1 MNRSKDLATTLHLS
15 AGAQYIK
22 HKTATSIVPIKHRST
37 HVLRCNNTVK
47 NSPVTRILCFS
58 TLYPNSEQPNHGIFV
73 ENRLRHTLALGDLQ
87 ATVLAP
93 VPYFPFQSRKWGRYS
108 AFARIPKLE
117 QRQGVVVHHPRF
129 PVVPKIGSLLTPLL
143 LFLAA
148 RRSLRKLLSQGFA
161 FDLIDAHY
169 FYPDGVAAALLARA
183 FNKPFVVT
191 ARGSDLTQHAK
202 NPFERSQ
209 ILWAARSATALVT
222 VSQSLKTELGNL
234 GIGADKIAVLRNG
247 VETDLFRPLVRE
259 KLRSDFGITRHAL
272 LSVGALIPRKG
283 HEIAIEALSHLPDCE
298 LLIAGSGPLREK
310 LQNCATQFG
319 VASRVR
325 FLGQIAHRDLP
336 NFYNA
341 ADAFV
346 LMSSREGW
354 ANVILESLA
363 CGTPVIA
370 TDVGGSG
377 EIIRSPVAGRLL
389 SERSPQALAREIQ
402 SLRANPP
409 ERVATRKYA
418 EAFGWGPVA
427 ATNHALFKA
436 LADTRTPISN
446 VARQFSVAGPDSA

>member
-1 MNRSKDLATTLHLS
+1 M
-15 AGAQYIK
+15 
-22 HKTATSIVPIKHRST
+22 
-37 HVLRCNNTVK
+37 
-47 NSPVTRILCFS
+47 
-58 TLYPNSEQPNHGIFV
+58 
-73 ENRLRHTLALGDLQ
+73 
-87 ATVLAP
+87 AP
-93 VPYFPFQSRKWGRYS
+93 VPYFPFQSPLWGRYS

-117 QRQGVVVHHPRF
+117 QRQDVVIHHPRF

-143 LFLAA
+143 LYLAA
-148 RRSLRKLLSQGFA
+148 RRSLRNLMSQGLA

-202 NPFERSQ
+202 NQFERSQ
-209 ILWAARSATALVT
+209 ILWAARSATAIVT
-222 VSQSLKTELGNL
+222 VSQSLKTELENL
-234 GIGADKIAVLRNG
+234 GIGKDKIAVLRNG
-247 VETDLFRPLVRE
+247 VDTTVFRQLGRDKTRADLGL
-259 KLRSDFGITRHAL
+259 TRYAL

-298 LLIAGSGPLREK
+298 LLIAGSGLLREK

-325 FLGQIAHRDLP
+325 FLGQIAHSDLP
-336 NFYNA
+336 NLYNA

-377 EIIRSPVAGRLL
+377 EVIRSPAAGRLL

-402 SLRANPP
+402 SLRAHPP
-409 ERVATRKYA
+409 ERTATRKYA

-427 ATNHALFKA
+427 AANRALFKA
-436 LADTRTPISN
+436 LADTQTPISN
-446 VARQFSVAGPDSA
+446 VARQFSVAGPEPA